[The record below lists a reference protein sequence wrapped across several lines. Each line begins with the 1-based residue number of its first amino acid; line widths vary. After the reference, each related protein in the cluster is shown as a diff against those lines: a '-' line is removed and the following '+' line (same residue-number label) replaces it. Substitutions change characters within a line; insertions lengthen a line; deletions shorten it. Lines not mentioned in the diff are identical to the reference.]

1 MSIGLTFT
9 GKIDGPQ
16 ALLEAAR
23 VLVDQRNYRLGAG
36 ESGLRIGMCPLAARG
51 GGGRPLAGTGGVYLY
66 PGGGGAAPGCGG
78 TAGQSAHPRAGGAG

>member
-9 GKIDGPQ
+9 GKINGPQ

-36 ESGLRIGMCPLAARG
+36 ESGLRIGMCPL
-51 GGGRPLAGTGGVYLY
+51 GR
-66 PGGGGAAPGCGG
+66 
-78 TAGQSAHPRAGGAG
+78 